1 MTRLALSSWE
11 TIGHRMWLIATGA
24 CSAAERR
31 RMVDEKVAAAWHSGR
46 AVMAGRHS
54 LAALLAPWQQ
64 RASAN
69 AKRLR
74 KKRKSRRR

>member
-1 MTRLALSSWE
+1 M
-11 TIGHRMWLIATGA
+11 MATGT

-31 RMVDEKVAAAWHSGR
+31 RMVREKIAAAMHSGV
-46 AVMAGRHS
+46 ALASGRHS
-54 LAALLAPWQQ
+54 LAAILAPWQQ

-74 KKRKSRRR
+74 KRRRSRR